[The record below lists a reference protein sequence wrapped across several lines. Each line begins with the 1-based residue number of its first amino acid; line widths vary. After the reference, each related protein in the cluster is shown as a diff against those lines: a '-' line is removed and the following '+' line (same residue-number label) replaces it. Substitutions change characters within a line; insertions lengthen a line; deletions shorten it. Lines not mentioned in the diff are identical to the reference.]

1 MNYISIFLGFLLPY
15 IINEIYVK
23 IIAVIIF
30 LVFGIFSFVQS
41 FSENI
46 ELEFEKDNKNY
57 YLLEEYN
64 EDEYNNKVD

>member
-1 MNYISIFLGFLLPY
+1 MVF
-15 IINEIYVK
+15 
-23 IIAVIIF
+23 IIF
-30 LVFGIFSFVQS
+30 LIFGIFSFVQS